1 MKNSIIF
8 LILIFGLNLY
18 GQTDS
23 TEKAILYNKMLSNEI
38 EQSEFSRIGAR
49 WNQTMKEI
57 KKYPDLPL
65 DQSGQVHY
73 SFLNKFAGLNKEKL
87 FTRTLEWLSINYGL
101 FPQYIYTN
109 LEDGKIIIRNSLNL
123 SSSNSCTYAAV
134 ILIKNE
140 KVLVEIT
147 NIGYQIYAEGY
158 YSNDTWIPE
167 KTVNLGINQIYPV
180 ILKNPS
186 EWNSK
191 LNLLKSTNELFNT
204 ENENFCN
211 YLIND
216 NNPDTF

>member
-1 MKNSIIF
+1 MKNSLIF
-8 LILIFGLNLY
+8 LILTFGLNIY
-18 GQTDS
+18 GQSDS
-23 TEKAILYNKMLSNEI
+23 TEKAILYNKVLSKEI
-38 EQSEFSRIGAR
+38 EQSEFSKIGTR

-57 KKYPDLPL
+57 KNYPNLPL

-101 FPQYIYTN
+101 FPQYLYSN

-123 SSSNSCTYAAV
+123 SSSNTCTYAAV
-134 ILIKNE
+134 ISIKNE

-147 NIGYQIYAEGY
+147 NIGYQMYYEGY
-158 YSNDTWIPE
+158 YSNDSWIPE

-191 LNLLKSTNELFNT
+191 LILLKSTNELFNT
-204 ENENFCN
+204 ENENLCN
-211 YLIND
+211 YIINYI
-216 NNPDTF
+216 NPDAF

>member
-8 LILIFGLNLY
+8 LVLIYGSNLY
-18 GQTDS
+18 GQSDS
-23 TEKAILYNKMLSNEI
+23 TEKAILYNKLLSKEI
-38 EQSEFSRIGAR
+38 EQSEFSRIGLK

-73 SFLNKFAGLNKEKL
+73 SFLNIFGGLNKEKL

-101 FPQYIYTN
+101 FPQYVYSN

-134 ILIKNE
+134 ISIKNE
-140 KVLVEIT
+140 KVLVEIM
-147 NIGYQIYAEGY
+147 NIGYQMFIEGY
-158 YSNDTWIPE
+158 YSNDNWIPE
-167 KTVNLGINQIYPV
+167 KTVTLGINQIYPV
-180 ILKNPS
+180 IIKNPS

-204 ENENFCN
+204 ENANLYN
-211 YLIND
+211 YITNY
-216 NNPDTF
+216 NNSDSF

>member
-1 MKNSIIF
+1 MKNSLIF
-8 LILIFGLNLY
+8 LILTFGLNIY
-18 GQTDS
+18 GQSDS
-23 TEKAILYNKMLSNEI
+23 TEKAILYNKVLSKEI
-38 EQSEFSRIGAR
+38 EQSEFSKIGTR

-57 KKYPDLPL
+57 KNYPNLPL

-101 FPQYIYTN
+101 FPQYLYSN

-123 SSSNSCTYAAV
+123 SSSNTCTYAAV
-134 ILIKNE
+134 ISIKNE

-147 NIGYQIYAEGY
+147 NIGYQMYYEGY
-158 YSNDTWIPE
+158 YSNDSWIPE

-191 LNLLKSTNELFNT
+191 LILLKSTNELFNT
-204 ENENFCN
+204 ENENLCN
-211 YLIND
+211 YIINYII
-216 NNPDTF
+216 PDAF